1 MKIFLKKNN
10 INKIMIFKI
19 RYKKNNKIIRV
30 QTKKNNN
37 QINN

>member
-37 QINN
+37 QMNN